1 MRTLTVAQLADFMQT
16 TEDTVLKKIHGGE
29 IIASNI
35 NTKKNAQRPRWRI
48 LESDFASF
56 LMQTRFQSLAVA
68 EKPKRAKRTVGKDY
82 FAELGNVKK

>member
-1 MRTLTVAQLADFMQT
+1 MRTMTVIEVAQYLQT

-68 EKPKRAKRTVGKDY
+68 EKPKRAKRTVSKDY
-82 FAELGNVKK
+82 FS